1 MKYLKRI
8 SIVILFEEHYLVNK
22 IKDDMNDEVIRL
34 YLQGLSRY
42 DIAITCGLSQ
52 GTVSNI
58 IDEWKR
64 RLGIP
69 DVQSLRNLAVNLKRC
84 GIDAVQCAQGFR
96 ILMIM
101 KKSGVNE
108 NQFESFIHEVY
119 EYCQRFDLTPEHIA
133 SNLKELVKL
142 SKDIPFAKIP
152 EYIEKKKNEITKL
165 EEDIQTLKEKKE
177 GSEVETSVAN
187 DLRDAALENEKTTV
201 AELGE
206 YSNFKTELRK
216 CGLSI
221 EEDIPKFVQVVYGI
235 KQYEYD
241 VNKVLSDYSDEQI
254 KQIKRDLLIN
264 QVKRLEDT
272 KLGLLSE
279 CSSLESQET
288 CIVKDFMFMMNLN
301 RWDLDLES

>member
-1 MKYLKRI
+1 MIPENIRQT
-8 SIVILFEEHYLVNK
+8 
-22 IKDDMNDEVIRL
+22 VIRL
-34 YLQGLSRY
+34 WLEGKSRN
-42 DIAITCGLSQ
+42 DIALICGIGD

-58 IDEWKR
+58 VSDWRQKLGYRDAEALR
-64 RLGIP
+64 ELGININ
-69 DVQSLRNLAVNLKRC
+69 RT
-84 GIDAVQCAQGFR
+84 GIDAAQCAQGFR

-101 KKSGVNE
+101 KKSGINE